1 MKYLYYLSLFF
12 FLTSCYSLKYQD
24 GYTPDNFSTICD
36 NIVYLK
42 RSTVKREQYVIDTV
56 KYFDNLGVYSG
67 KYGLEIDT
75 IFYSDKIFQYHKLL
89 ALERLKFNDPDI
101 IITNLIW
108 DYKQDLRWLLFK
120 YKSIEAVSF
129 DVIKCK
135 SENK

>member
-1 MKYLYYLSLFF
+1 M
-12 FLTSCYSLKYQD
+12 
-24 GYTPDNFSTICD
+24 
-36 NIVYLK
+36 
-42 RSTVKREQYVIDTV
+42 REQYVIDTV
-56 KYFDNLGVYSG
+56 KYLDAHTG
-67 KYGLEIDT
+67 KYELEIDT

-108 DYKQDLRWLLFK
+108 DYKKDLRWLLFK